1 MYLERDNDVYITNDD
16 GELVLCDFEYSGTF
30 ENSRIIKTINN
41 FTSFIIILNTND
53 IIEYDLLD

>member
-30 ENSRIIKTINN
+30 ENLRRL
-41 FTSFIIILNTND
+41 IILHH
-53 IIEYDLLD
+53 LLLSLIQMT